1 LDCLLPLTPP
11 WKKDPVVLVPATLA
25 IRLCSQGDHQ
35 PLAGA
40 TGLWHIDR
48 IGHTAMAALRGFVR
62 QARLSSTRL
71 TLLDDR
77 EVLAMVRDA
86 VVRRDLVVLQVCA
99 ERTTE
104 ATDSTTACRRLIRRI
119 VALAGPKLAHGGRQY
134 ALVAD
139 LDFAKLANQGGN
151 VVVRH
156 DEAVAVLDGLARSPG
171 RGGAELATLL
181 GEARSK
187 LTRDWRPP
195 LTPDGIV
202 MVHLAAV
209 AKAATRPDAPA
220 ITPSQMRELV
230 KKQWTLTN
238 PRWEHK
244 HKQRRADTPN
254 AVLYGD
260 DIFLRADVQG
270 APDGTMVRF
279 DIMDETADPPE
290 LLDTL
295 SGPNQGGTAEV
306 LWSTRDLAA
315 SHVPGAELSASFTA
329 NLEEER
335 TKDCPIPYLPE
346 RGRLHVVVRSLH
358 LERPFGE
365 HAIDI
370 AGHGVKAHGT
380 LNKEGLY
387 EYPDEVPFGQYDLT
401 VGEFETTIL
410 AVRDGDPPFVV
421 PAPPEAIP
429 DSRWRPEDHTLPAD
443 DPYA

>member
-1 LDCLLPLTPP
+1 MLPLTAP
-11 WKKDPVVLVPATLA
+11 WEDEQIVLAPATLA
-25 IRLCSQGDHQ
+25 LRLCSQGDHE
-35 PLAGA
+35 PLTGSA
-40 TGLWHIDR
+40 GLWRLDR
-48 IGHTAMAALRGFVR
+48 VSRTAVAALRAFVAR
-62 QARLSSTRL
+62 ARLSSTPL
-71 TLLDDR
+71 PLLDDHA
-77 EVLAMVRDA
+77 VIAMVRDA
-86 VVRRDLVVLQVCA
+86 VVRRDLVVLRVGA
-99 ERTTE
+99 DRAAA
-104 ATDSTTACRRLIRRI
+104 ATDSTTVCRRLIRSI
-119 VALAGPKLAHGGRQY
+119 VALAGPKLSYGGRQY

-139 LDFAKLANQGGN
+139 LDFEKLAGRGN
-151 VVVRH
+151 HVVVGH
-156 DEAVAVLDGLARSPG
+156 HEAVAVLDGLAQTPG
-171 RGGAELATLL
+171 RGGAQLAKLL
-181 GEARSK
+181 GEVRSK

-195 LTPDGIV
+195 LAPDGIV
-202 MVHLAAV
+202 MARLAGV
-209 AKAATRPDAPA
+209 TKAAIKPEAPA
-220 ITPSQMRELV
+220 ITPSQMRELL

-244 HKQRRADTPN
+244 HAQRRADTPN

-270 APDGTMVRF
+270 APNGTMVRF
-279 DIMDETADPPE
+279 DVMDETADPPE
-290 LLDTL
+290 LLDSV
-295 SGPNQGGTAEV
+295 SGPNQGGTAEA
-306 LWSTRDLAA
+306 LWSTRDLAT
-315 SHVPGAELSASFTA
+315 SHVPKAELSASFTA
-329 NLEEER
+329 NLGEER

-370 AGHGVKAHGT
+370 SGHGVKAHGT

-387 EYPDEVPFGQYDLT
+387 EYPDEVPFGRYDLT

-443 DPYA
+443 DPYV